1 MPTDAS
7 DPSEPLRAA
16 GVPADVAHRAMAA
29 CERSADPEG
38 AASSLIR
45 FVRAYVERLGRPP
58 PLGGPL
64 VDRLVPLLAGSRFLA
79 RWLIGHPRAVGLLG
93 TTPWFEGPKPV
104 RFLERRLRA
113 RLGRVEAGD
122 EEGLLQA
129 LRRFKYEEVARIAAR
144 DLGGGASLADVA
156 GEISRVATVCLD
168 AALDRIAAEE
178 AARHGVPAGGDARPA
193 AGLVALGMGK
203 LGAGELNFSSDVDL
217 VLVYATEGVTAGGPG
232 GALPNRQFYARI
244 AERLVKAMSAP
255 TVDGF
260 VFRVDLD
267 LRPEGRAG
275 PIAIGAEQLHR
286 YYEAKGRT
294 WERIALLKA
303 RPVAGDL
310 ELGAEVLRGLEPFVY
325 RRYLDLDSVEEIRA
339 IKARIDREAS
349 RGRRD
354 LKLGEGGIREAEF
367 IVSALQILHAGKDP
381 SLRERGFLPAL
392 DKLRFAGLL
401 SARDRDALHD
411 AYVFLRRAEHRV
423 QMVAERQTH
432 ELPDDP
438 AELARLARRMG
449 APAPDD
455 VARERFLADLA
466 RHRGEVRS
474 RFSDLLGV
482 ARAGPRAA
490 DERIERALSRDL
502 PDPDRQRALAS
513 CGFADPASAL
523 GELKRLAGK
532 AGTPFADV
540 PPVALEGQAEA
551 LLAEV
556 VRSPQPDSS
565 LRNLA
570 DFTATLRAPQAHF
583 ELLAGSPATSRLL
596 VELFGTSDPFSRY
609 FVRHPELLDTL
620 LRRDAA
626 SPRKGREVLAAQAS
640 ARLAAHSDPEEKLAA
655 LRRFKNEEFLRIC
668 LNDVSGALDLEGVM
682 AELSAVADCCMVEA
696 LSLARDE
703 LVERYGEPGGGGH
716 LAVIGLGKL
725 GGGEIGYQ
733 SDLDLLFLYADPE
746 GRTAGGDRGAV
757 SNPEW
762 FTRLAQRLVSHLQLP
777 LREGTLFRIDTR
789 LRPSGSQGTLVVSL
803 PALAAYHGSPSP
815 RAALWERQALLRTR
829 FVAGDPAPATEAWDR
844 ILVPAIF
851 DARPDR
857 RALAEAISTMRDRL
871 AEVGKGSPKADVG
884 GLLDVE
890 FAVQFLQLLHGA
902 SLPEV
907 RTPSTLAAL
916 TRLAAAGVLDEVDA
930 EILGRGYRFLR
941 RLELRMQIVHDRPME
956 RIPTTTVERDA
967 LARRVGFGRAN
978 PGAQLADELAR
989 TMAAVRRTFRK
1000 ILDEPSP
1007 RGPSA
1012 DPGSTPPPATR

>member
-1 MPTDAS
+1 MPIDAR
-7 DPSEPLRAA
+7 DPTESLLAT
-16 GVPADVAHRAMAA
+16 GLPADVADRALAA

-38 AASSLIR
+38 ARASLLR
-45 FVRAYVERLGRPP
+45 FVGAYADRLGRPP

-64 VDRLVPLLAGSRFLA
+64 VERLVPLFAGSRFLA
-79 RWLIGHPRAVGLLG
+79 RQLVGHPRGVGLLAA
-93 TTPWFEGPKPV
+93 TPWFEGPKPS

-113 RLGRVEAGD
+113 RLSRVEAGD
-122 EEGLLQA
+122 EHGLLQA
-129 LRRFKYEEVARIAAR
+129 LRRFKYEEIARIAAR
-144 DLGGGASLADVA
+144 DLGGGASLGDVA
-156 GEISRVATVCLD
+156 GEISRVATACLD
-168 AALDRIAAEE
+168 AALSRIAAEE
-178 AARHGVPAGGDARPA
+178 VAHHGAPAGGERRPA

-217 VLVYATEGVTAGGPG
+217 LLVYVTEGVTAGGPG
-232 GALPNRQFYARI
+232 GSIPNRRLYARI

-255 TVDGF
+255 TADGI

-275 PIAIGAEQLHR
+275 PIAIGAEHLLR

-294 WERIALLKA
+294 WERIALTKA

-310 ELGAEVLRGLEPFVY
+310 DLGGEVLRQLEPFVY
-325 RRYLDLDSVEEIRA
+325 RRYLDLEAVEEIRA
-339 IKARIDREAS
+339 IKSRIDREAS
-349 RGRRD
+349 RGNRD

-392 DKLRFAGLL
+392 EKLRFAGLL
-401 SARDRDALHD
+401 SASDRDALHD

-432 ELPDDP
+432 ELPEDP

-449 APAPDD
+449 FAPPDD
-455 VARERFLADLA
+455 RARDRFVAELA
-466 RHRGEVRS
+466 RHRGEIRS
-474 RFSDLLGV
+474 RFADLLGV

-502 PDPDRQRALAS
+502 SDDERQRALAS
-513 CGFADPASAL
+513 SGFVDPASAL
-523 GELKRLAGK
+523 GELKRLASK
-532 AGTPFADV
+532 AGTPFAAH
-540 PPVALEGQAEA
+540 PPLSLEGQAEA

-556 VRSPQPDSS
+556 VRSPQLDSS

-570 DFTATLRAPQAHF
+570 DFAATLRAPQAHF
-583 ELLAGSPATSRLL
+583 ELLAASPATSRLL

-609 FVRHPELLDTL
+609 FVRHPELLDSL

-626 SPRKGREVLAAQAS
+626 APRKGRELLAAQA
-640 ARLAAHSDPEEKLAA
+640 AERVAAHEDPEAKLAA

-668 LNDVSGALDLEGVM
+668 LNDVSGALDLEGVV
-682 AELSAVADCCMVEA
+682 AELSAVADCCLGEA
-696 LSLARDE
+696 LGLARGE
-703 LVERYGEPGGGGH
+703 LVARYGEPGGGGH
-716 LAVIGLGKL
+716 LSVIGLGKL
-725 GGGEIGYQ
+725 GGGELGYQ

-746 GRTAGGDRGAV
+746 GRSAGGEKASV

-789 LRPSGSQGTLVVSL
+789 LRPSGSQGALVVSL
-803 PALAAYHGSPSP
+803 PALAAYHAPPAGSSSP
-815 RAALWERQALLRTR
+815 RAALWERQALLRAR
-829 FVAGDPAPATEAWDR
+829 FIAGDPAPATEAWER

-851 DARPDR
+851 EARPDR
-857 RALAEAISTMRDRL
+857 LALAEAISSMRDRL
-871 AEVGKGSPKADVG
+871 AAAGHGSPKTDPG

-890 FAVQFLQLLHGA
+890 FAVQFLQLLHGGA
-902 SLPEV
+902 RPEV

-916 TRLAAAGVLDEVDA
+916 TRLAAAGALDEVDA

-956 RIPTTTVERDA
+956 RIPPTSAERDA
-967 LARRVGFGRAN
+967 LARRVGISGER
-978 PGAQLADELAR
+978 PGARLVDELAR
-989 TMAAVRRTFRK
+989 TMATVRRSFRR
-1000 ILDEPSP
+1000 ILDQ
-1007 RGPSA
+1007 A
-1012 DPGSTPPPATR
+1012 